1 MDFSKIKHIRFL
13 KARVQL
19 YYTILSMVYL
29 DHTSL
34 YFTTM
39 YIIYYTLLHC
49 IYFSIL
55 YMLHIFH
62 SFFPYLH
69 TFSISFH
76 FCIIAWSENVVYW
89 MVVFFSW
96 MIQSIHRINQI
107 TAGAIHW
114 FNFGFFKKSLK
125 RSNIHVLCIGVYLTI
140 YSTYWVVWIIEF
152 HS

>member
-55 YMLHIFH
+55 YMLHIF
-62 SFFPYLH
+62 SFI
-69 TFSISFH
+69 FSISSYFFH
-76 FCIIAWSENVVYW
+76 IISFLYHCMEWKCGLLDGCLFLMNDSKYSQNQSNNCWCNSLVQLWLFQEISQKIKHTCIMYW
-89 MVVFFSW
+89 
-96 MIQSIHRINQI
+96 
-107 TAGAIHW
+107 
-114 FNFGFFKKSLK
+114 
-125 RSNIHVLCIGVYLTI
+125 CIFDYI
-140 YSTYWVVWIIEF
+140 
-152 HS
+152 